1 MKKPPDI
8 YKTYKNSFLKIIKDD
23 YLEGRINDAMERT
36 NKITTRTY
44 LVLRLYLLKCFNNE
58 NIFNQSNKL
67 NESKLDGIIRD
78 IHTIICK
85 KGQGKRRN
93 VSKDFIDFYE
103 NEYLSL
109 QNNKDLLD
117 KVNLNQILNYE
128 IERMITCYKNSIVS
142 NFFNYL
148 FRFINTLFDYQELE
162 DFKQLKNKEEIKN
175 FKKNHFAELKKV
187 KNDLLNNTLKCDIKY
202 HSFIQEN
209 RYKIVPKEINKSIHY
224 DLKENPLKYLE
235 FFVFMSKYLEDRN
248 KKLFQVFPI
257 RKNIILKHIDI
268 DTKSIIELSNL
279 TDKNI
284 YLSSIKEY
292 QDELWNTYFC
302 EIKDKKNYK
311 FNNRIMTDGVSCSI
325 CYIDKTHYGKKNVKK
340 EKQKEEYIEFPY
352 IDEVDF
358 DKLKNSY
365 ENENYVFVDPGK
377 NNLLYMMDKDN
388 NFIKYTNKQRI
399 RETERLKIQNQ
410 IQKIKEKKEID
421 KIENELSNYN
431 SKTCDYNKFKEF
443 VKKKEEI
450 NEKVFI
456 FYKELFLRRMKRR
469 AYINTQR
476 SESKLVNNIKT
487 KFGDNPKFIYGNYN
501 ITKQQRNF
509 ISTPCIGLKRMLNKH
524 FEILNLDEFRTSCLS
539 YIKEEKVKNLKINR
553 REIHPVLML
562 TQKNNGLGCI
572 SRDKNAVLNFKK
584 IFDYY
589 LETKGRPQR
598 FCRGFDI
605 DNSAPI
611 IVGT

>member
-1 MKKPPDI
+1 M
-8 YKTYKNSFLKIIKDD
+8 
-23 YLEGRINDAMERT
+23 
-36 NKITTRTY
+36 
-44 LVLRLYLLKCFNNE
+44 
-58 NIFNQSNKL
+58 
-67 NESKLDGIIRD
+67 
-78 IHTIICK
+78 
-85 KGQGKRRN
+85 
-93 VSKDFIDFYE
+93 
-103 NEYLSL
+103 
-109 QNNKDLLD
+109 
-117 KVNLNQILNYE
+117 IL
-128 IERMITCYKNSIVS
+128 
-142 NFFNYL
+142 
-148 FRFINTLFDYQELE
+148 
-162 DFKQLKNKEEIKN
+162 
-175 FKKNHFAELKKV
+175 
-187 KNDLLNNTLKCDIKY
+187 
-202 HSFIQEN
+202 IQ
-209 RYKIVPKEINKSIHY
+209 
-224 DLKENPLKYLE
+224 
-235 FFVFMSKYLEDRN
+235 
-248 KKLFQVFPI
+248 
-257 RKNIILKHIDI
+257 
-268 DTKSIIELSNL
+268 KSIIELSNL

-292 QDELWNTYFC
+292 QEELWNTYFC
-302 EIKDKKNYK
+302 KIKDKKNYK

-325 CYIDKTHYGKKNVKK
+325 CYIDKTYYGKKNVKK
-340 EKQKEEYIEFPY
+340 PKQKEEYIEFPY
-352 IDEVDF
+352 IDEVNF
-358 DKLKNSY
+358 DTLKNSY

-377 NNLLYMMDKDN
+377 NNLLYMMDKNN
-388 NFIKYTNKQRI
+388 NFMKYTNKQRI

-410 IQKIKEKKEID
+410 IQKIKEKKDID

-450 NEKVFI
+450 NEKVFS

-539 YIKEEKVKNLKINR
+539 YIKEEKVKNLNING

-584 IFDYY
+584 IIDYY
-589 LETKGRPQR
+589 LETKRRPQR
-598 FCRGFDI
+598 FCRGYDI
-605 DNSAPI
+605 DNSTPI
-611 IVGT
+611 IVET